1 MVKPVQ
7 VAEYGS
13 LCRIISGRN
22 PPSTCTLR
30 KYRYNAGM
38 ASARDTLQARQEL
51 VSAVTEERRLKE
63 VYSIYNLSDESR
75 YEIKSP
81 ITGFVAEK
89 HVNKDTMAQ
98 VGCAAGLPGT
108 AGNQGRIVLFGGV
121 KDARFRWK
129 R

>member
-1 MVKPVQ
+1 MVKSGE
-7 VAEYGS
+7 VAEYEKQ
-13 LCRIISGRN
+13 LKDAEQQVAVTRRN
-22 PPSTCTLR
+22 WDVAQDM
-30 KYRYNAGM
+30 YNAGM

-89 HVNKDTMAQ
+89 HVNKDMQIRPTRVKNYSRYPVWIMS
-98 VGCAAGLPGT
+98 GLW
-108 AGNQGRIVLFGGV
+108 AMYMRVISV
-121 KDARFRWK
+121 K
-129 R
+129 

>member
-1 MVKPVQ
+1 M
-7 VAEYGS
+7 
-13 LCRIISGRN
+13 
-22 PPSTCTLR
+22 
-30 KYRYNAGM
+30 YNAGM

-89 HVNKDTMAQ
+89 HVNKDMQIRSDQGEELFT
-98 VGCAAGLPGT
+98 VSGLVMSGLWAMYTRVISAKVKEGAPVRIT
-108 AGNQGRIVLFGGV
+108 ALALSRQRVC
-121 KDARFRWK
+121 REY
-129 R
+129 